1 MTFCH
6 QLLKRRDLQVIFLIT
21 SGKQMTNKYVP
32 SFNRIN
38 LVISFYIE
46 LSWDK
51 EFHIFGLK
59 YSYHVFWISVLWLMR
74 HNNVYAIKIELWSWK
89 QEFKQ
94 KCTKCIEKKFVM
106 KHLIMGVFT

>member
-46 LSWDK
+46 LPWDE
-51 EFHIFGLK
+51 EFLNFSYFWFEIFL
-59 YSYHVFWISVLWLMR
+59 S
-74 HNNVYAIKIELWSWK
+74 
-89 QEFKQ
+89 
-94 KCTKCIEKKFVM
+94 CILNICFMTYE
-106 KHLIMGVFT
+106 T